1 MLKNKFGKK
10 AVAAVMAAAM
20 TVSATAMGLS
30 SITASAAA
38 TGFEEFGAG
47 TFNDGVGLP
56 WHICESATGTMK
68 FEVANGSYNI
78 LITNPGGLSN
88 NGEGRWDCQFRHRG
102 LTIEAG
108 HTYRYTYSI
117 WSNKDAKIYCKLGD
131 ITDDDLENWHQ
142 NGDKLQMDYDDSLD
156 DQQLTEK
163 LKSASKTGEKVDFGM
178 GWDSW
183 KNQPTVTANK
193 WTTYAWEFTAEKD
206 SKGTAEMTFHLGGTS
221 AYNDFIC
228 CEAGTLLKFD
238 NLALVD
244 MTDDKSNYNAE
255 AAYQPTGVEV
265 NQVGYYPL
273 LEKKATL
280 ILDGPDTTAKD
291 FQVKDSSGAVVYE
304 GKTDASRG
312 GEVCDGSE
320 TYNQIIDFSDFQTE
334 GTGYTIT
341 CDGKTSLP
349 FDIGNNIYDGMTTNA
364 MNYFYQNRSGVN
376 IDAAYITSQGENSDK
391 SKLARKAGHNPDT
404 AYIQNKW
411 VYIIPDENSIEKNNG
426 TIDVTG
432 GWYDAGDHGKYVVNG
447 GVSMWTLLNL
457 YESDLMAGDA
467 SKWADG
473 SGTVVVPETGNSMP
487 DILDEVK
494 IEADFFKKMQRSDG
508 MVYHKI
514 HDYKWTALCVAPA
527 DDELTRIVKPVT
539 YAATLN
545 FAAAMAQYARL
556 AKDYDQDASGYLADA
571 EKAYKAAKASYKP
584 FSNDWGTDQYADLE
598 SLYAPIAQNKGGGP
612 YGDTDVEDE
621 FYWAA
626 CELYIATGDASYK
639 TDLEGYS
646 AGAGA
651 YGVDTAL
658 YGGENNGTRSSF
670 TWGTLASLGT
680 FSLCVN
686 AKDMQEKGLLSAEEV
701 STIQKNV
708 KQAADYF
715 IDLENQSDFG
725 IPYVGHDYNAD
736 VWSVADYE
744 AGNGVDGVVSKEL
757 KNGYEWGS
765 NSMVMNNAI
774 TMALAYDIDH
784 EAKYINGV
792 STAMDYILGRN
803 VIEQSY
809 VTGYGEHCLKYPHH
823 RWWSGQLDAERF
835 PYAPDGVLSG
845 GPNSQMQDPMIQG
858 AGYKAG
864 SLAPMACYLDN
875 VEAWSVNECTINW
888 NSPLVWIA
896 SFLED
901 EAPNVNKDTDVTT
914 TTTTDPDSTTT
925 TTTTVATTTAS
936 GETTAATTAASG
948 ATTTTA
954 GSTTDVDPNADNIGD
969 VNLDGVVDILDAVM
983 LNKYLAG
990 VVQLS
995 DQAYRNANC
1004 DQSADDINNVGEK
1017 DTTALV
1023 RFVLNMEGYQNLP
1036 HIAE

>member
-10 AVAAVMAAAM
+10 MLASVMAAAM
-20 TVSATAMGLS
+20 TVSATAVGLS
-30 SITASAAA
+30 SITASAAV
-38 TGFEEFGAG
+38 TGYEEFGSG

-68 FEVANGSYNI
+68 FEVADGCYNI

-102 LTIEAG
+102 LTIDIG

-117 WSNKDAKIYCKLGD
+117 WSNKNIKIYAKLGD
-131 ITDDDLENWHQ
+131 ITDDDVENFHQ
-142 NGDKLQMDYDDSLD
+142 NGTKLNLSYSDVEGLD
-156 DQQLTEK
+156 DAALVEK
-163 LKSASKTGEKVDFGM
+163 LKNASSSGESVQYWE
-178 GWDSW
+178 GWDGW
-183 KNQPTVTANK
+183 KNSPTVTANK
-193 WTTYAWEFTAEKD
+193 WTTFAWEFAVDGSD
-206 SKGTAEMTFHLGGTS
+206 SHMRQSDGTGEMTFHLGGTS
-221 AYNDFIC
+221 EWNDFIC

-244 MTDDKSNYNAE
+244 MTDDKSNYNADAE
-255 AAYQPTGVEV
+255 YQPTGIEV

-273 LEKKATL
+273 LDKKATL
-280 ILDGPDTTAKD
+280 VMDGPDTTPKE
-291 FQVKDSSGAVVYE
+291 FVIKDSSGATVKT
-304 GKTDASRG
+304 GTTDASRG
-312 GEVCDGSE
+312 DQMCDGSN
-320 TYNQIIDFSDFQTE
+320 TYNQIIDFSDVQTE

-364 MNYFYQNRSGVN
+364 MNYFYQNRSGED
-376 IDAAYITSQGENSDK
+376 ILASYITSTGANK
-391 SKLARKAGHNPDT
+391 STDALARDGGHMSDMAT
-404 AYIQNKW
+404 VQSKW
-411 VYIIPDENSIEKNNG
+411 VYIIPDASAIEQG
-426 TIDVTG
+426 ETIDVTG

-457 YESDLMAGDA
+457 YESDLMDGDA

-473 SGTVVVPETGNSMP
+473 AGTVVVPESGNGMP

-494 IEADFFKKMQRSDG
+494 VEADFFNKMQRSDG
-508 MVYHKI
+508 MVYHKV

-527 DDELTRIVKPVT
+527 DDPLERIVKPVT

-545 FAAAMAQYARL
+545 YAAAMAQYARL
-556 AKDYDQDASGYLADA
+556 AKEWDSDATTYLANA
-571 EKAYKAAKASYKP
+571 EKAYKAAKSSYKP
-584 FSNDWGTDQYADLE
+584 FSNDWGSDQFADLE
-598 SLYAPIAQNKGGGP
+598 SLYAPIKQNKGGGP

-639 TDLEGYS
+639 TDLMSYS

-651 YGVDTAL
+651 LGVDTAL

-670 TWGTLASLGT
+670 TWGTMASLGT

-686 AKDMQEKGLLSAEEV
+686 ADDMLDKGLLTAAEV
-701 STIQKNV
+701 DTIEKNV

-715 IDLENQSDFG
+715 IGLEEESDFG
-725 IPYVGHDYNAD
+725 IPYVGHDYDAE
-736 VWSVADYE
+736 VWTVADFE
-744 AGNGVDGVVSKEL
+744 AGNGDNGVVTKTL
-757 KNGYEWGS
+757 TNGYEWGS

-774 TMALAYDIDH
+774 TMAIAYDIDK

-809 VTGYGEHCLKYPHH
+809 ITGYGEHALQYPHH
-823 RWWSGQLDAERF
+823 RWWSGQLNSTDF

-845 GPNSQMQDPMIQG
+845 GPNSEMQDPMIQG

-901 EAPNVNKDTDVTT
+901 EAPNVNQESTT
-914 TTTTDPDSTTT
+914 TTTKDGTTT
-925 TTTTVATTTAS
+925 TTTT
-936 GETTAATTAASG
+936 
-948 ATTTTA
+948 TTTTS
-954 GSTTDVDPNADNIGD
+954 GTGTTTTNNGTTTTKDLNQDLIGD
-969 VNLDGVVDILDAVM
+969 VNVDGKVDLTDAICM
-983 LNKYLAG
+983 NKYLAG
-990 VVQLS
+990 QMQLGE
-995 DQAYRNANC
+995 QAMRNANC
-1004 DQSADDINNVGEK
+1004 NQADGTPTVNEADG
-1017 DTTALV
+1017 TALIN
-1023 RFVLNMEGYQNLP
+1023 FVIMLISKLPSMEV
-1036 HIAE
+1036 